1 MNTIVS
7 FLIIFSLIY
16 SYLIFYH
23 KIDFV
28 NFLDVMHSAF
38 TRQFIFELIPFIILF
53 STREL
58 KFIDI
63 DSAANFFN
71 SVIGRSMIGMIAFT
85 FATYTLSTVN
95 PMKIGAAILDPVQ
108 TIRLNSFANQ
118 QGVSL
123 TNQQVGAPLANQQ
136 VGAPL
141 ANQQVGAPLANQQ
154 VGAPLANQQ
163 DVSLTNQQ
171 ISAPFVNQQVGAPL
185 VNQQVGAQQGGGA
198 IKHTIEPNEKLLLYA
213 LI

>member
-1 MNTIVS
+1 MHTIIS
-7 FLIIFSLIY
+7 FLVIFSLIY

-58 KFIDI
+58 KFVDI
-63 DSAANFFN
+63 DSASNFFN

-95 PMKIGAAILDPVQ
+95 PMKIGAAIIDPVQ
-108 TIRLNSFANQ
+108 TIRLNTFANQ
-118 QGVSL
+118 P
-123 TNQQVGAPLANQQ
+123 QVGVPLANQPQ
-136 VGAPL
+136 VGVPG
-141 ANQQVGAPLANQQ
+141 Q
-154 VGAPLANQQ
+154 
-163 DVSLTNQQ
+163 S
-171 ISAPFVNQQVGAPL
+171 
-185 VNQQVGAQQGGGA
+185 GGNPNRELLNN
-198 IKHTIEPNEKLLLYA
+198 KHTIEPNEKLLPYA